1 MLRWFNEKGII
12 EWRVK
17 SCAVQFRLKSL
28 AKWENFIFPIWF
40 APPLHV
46 NPRKTSRKYKWHL
59 NSVRSE
65 RGKQSNEEC
74 SKKFNYIHTQ
84 QLFQFF
90 FHWLDSRKSRRRR
103 NFLQTLPLLCCYR
116 LMSANVVMSE
126 LNLCWSIMLATLSTN
141 THSKLH
147 AHSKC

>member
-1 MLRWFNEKGII
+1 MYILNKIKWWSINNSRAVESRWFNEKG
-12 EWRVK
+12 ELSNEEQSLGK
-17 SCAVQFRLKSL
+17 MQLRLKSL

-90 FHWLDSRKSRRRR
+90 LFTDFRSKRR
-103 NFLQTLPLLCCYR
+103 NFLQTLPLLSYR
-116 LMSANVVMSE
+116 LMSANVVSE
-126 LNLCWSIMLATLSTN
+126 LNLCWSRW
-141 THSKLH
+141 
-147 AHSKC
+147 